1 MSISGSVL
9 TKGANRN
16 DANSYKMDSL
26 SFVIVELQAAMKR
39 LKNVF
44 EAPER
49 VREAQDIEDV

>member
-1 MSISGSVL
+1 MQI
-9 TKGANRN
+9 ANN
-16 DANSYKMDSL
+16 ANSYKMDSL

-49 VREAQDIEDV
+49 VRQTEDIEDV

>member
-1 MSISGSVL
+1 
-9 TKGANRN
+9 
-16 DANSYKMDSL
+16 MDSL

-49 VREAQDIEDV
+49 AREAEDIEDV